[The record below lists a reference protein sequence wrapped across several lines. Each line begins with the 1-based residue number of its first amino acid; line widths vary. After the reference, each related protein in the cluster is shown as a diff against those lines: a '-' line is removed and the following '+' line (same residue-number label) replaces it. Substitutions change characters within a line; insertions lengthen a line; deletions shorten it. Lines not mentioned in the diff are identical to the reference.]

1 MKIKTREE
9 LNYYVGRGNYDK
21 RIKALKTL
29 YTYRRPSNWDKIHI
43 NPMSRDSYT
52 NGKDVFIGFFDEE
65 LGRDLSEILYMLE
78 AKIAH
83 EAGHINF
90 TDMDGFDRFVNSK
103 PYYVRQMCHNIF
115 NIVEDGRIEYLMCNS
130 YKALKNKIL
139 FLRIVLFY
147 DDIKKEVNE
156 NKLVRMLS
164 NLLYYATIGVVQD
177 DYRGNMDEDFKKLM
191 PYIDQFVVEASNEKA
206 LEIFKEI
213 WKIIEEAFKDE
224 IKQAEEDAKVQQE
237 LQELL
242 EELMSKIQQQLE
254 DENILMGANTECMSG
269 GDYDGDLDEKNS
281 PRISGGSQEGDAQE
295 NSKESQEKDGEEN
308 SNGRG
313 NKDAEDTDGESLE
326 GEAQDNEEGKTTGK
340 DSEDDQE
347 TPENE
352 LNGSGK
358 DGNSDNADA
367 DEDLEN
373 SKGSPENDSDGLDGN
388 MRNTSNKPGEVNT
401 GIDEKLE
408 EIKKA
413 LEEAK
418 EKEEASSE
426 ELKRKKAEKEFAKQ
440 QEECTKE
447 AQKDADN
454 IISAL
459 NKQGEDMYPK
469 MLSDI
474 LKNEFNEND
483 FRKDFIAGEINP
495 AYKEEA
501 KKLNQELKTT
511 LANKNAP
518 DVFFQDKGML
528 DQQNLYQAAVGI
540 NDSVFIR
547 RGNNVKCD
555 YAVSILIDG
564 SGSMEGKKIKDAI
577 KAASIIEDALAGI
590 DDISFRIVSYSAYE
604 NISHNLI
611 RDFEDKDNKNYSV
624 ASYDKIN
631 HDILFGVGNCEYVN
645 FLYESRILQ
654 RRPEAEK
661 IMIVLSDG
669 LPCPSNGVRDAV
681 EVTSKVVEKVKK
693 DGIEVVPI
701 FFTTDGIFPDFIL
714 KDYKKMYK
722 DNLIHVASEDISK
735 KLTKVLETIV
745 GR

>member
-9 LNYYVGRGNYDK
+9 LNYYVCRGNYEK

-29 YTYRRPSNWDKIHI
+29 YTHKRPSNWDNIYI
-43 NPMSRDSYT
+43 NPMSRDSFT

-65 LGRDLSEILYMLE
+65 LDRDLSEILYMLE

-90 TDMDGFDRFVNSK
+90 TDMERFEDFVDSK

-130 YKALKNKIL
+130 YKALKNKVL

-147 DDIKKEVNE
+147 DDIKKEVDE

-164 NLLYYATIGVVQD
+164 NLLYYATLGVVQD
-177 DYRGNMDEDFKKLM
+177 DYKDNMDVDFKKLM
-191 PYIDQFVVEASNEKA
+191 PYIDKFVVEASNIKA
-206 LEIFKEI
+206 LEIFKKI
-213 WKIIEEAFKDE
+213 WEIIEEAFKEE
-224 IKQAEEDAKVQQE
+224 IEQAQK
-237 LQELL
+237 LL
-242 EELMSKIQQQLE
+242 EELMSEIQQKLE
-254 DENILMGANTECMSG
+254 DENILMGSSTKCMSG
-269 GDYDGDLDEKNS
+269 NDYDGDLDEENS
-281 PRISGGSQEGDAQE
+281 PRISGGSQEDDSQE
-295 NSKESQEKDGEEN
+295 NSKESQEKDEEG
-308 SNGRG
+308 SSSGSG
-313 NKDAEDTDGESLE
+313 NKEAEDAEGKDVE
-326 GEAQDNEEGKTTGK
+326 GKAQDSGA
-340 DSEDDQE
+340 DQE
-347 TPENE
+347 D
-352 LNGSGK
+352 GQVSGQGK
-358 DGNSDNADA
+358 SSQDAPANDA
-367 DEDLEN
+367 DE
-373 SKGSPENDSDGLDGN
+373 LDGN
-388 MRNTSNKPGEVNT
+388 MKNKSNYPCEVNT

-418 EKEEASSE
+418 KKEEASSE

-440 QEECTKE
+440 QEKCTQE
-447 AQKDADN
+447 AQKDADS
-454 IISAL
+454 IGSAL
-459 NKQGEDMYPK
+459 NKQDEEMNPSI
-469 MLSDI
+469 LSNI
-474 LKNEFNEND
+474 LRNEFKEND
-483 FRKDFIAGEINP
+483 FRKDFIAGEISP
-495 AYKEEA
+495 EYKEEA
-501 KKLNQELKTT
+501 KKLNLELKET

-555 YAVSILIDG
+555 YAISILIDG
-564 SGSMEGKKIKDAI
+564 SGSMEGRKIKDAI
-577 KAASIIEDALAGI
+577 KASAIIEDALAGI
-590 DDISFRIVSYSAYE
+590 EDISFRIVSYSAYD
-604 NISHNLI
+604 NIYHNLI
-611 RDFEDKDNKNYSV
+611 RDFEDKDNKNCSE
-624 ASYDKIN
+624 ASYDKIK
-631 HDILFGVGNCEYVN
+631 HDILLGVGNCEYVN

-654 RRPEAEK
+654 KRPESEK

-669 LPCPSNGVRDAV
+669 LPCPSSGMRDAIK
-681 EVTSKVVEKVKK
+681 VTSKVVEKVKK

-701 FFTTDGIFPDFIL
+701 FFTEDGDFPEFML
-714 KDYKKMYK
+714 KDYKRMYK

>member
-9 LNYYVGRGNYDK
+9 LNYYVCRGNYEK

-29 YTYRRPSNWDKIHI
+29 YTHKRPSNWDNIYL
-43 NPMSRDSYT
+43 NPMSRDSFT

-90 TDMDGFDRFVNSK
+90 TDMEGFEDFVESQ
-103 PYYVRQMCHNIF
+103 PYCIKQMCHNIF

-130 YKALKNKIL
+130 YKALKNKVL

-147 DDIKKEVNE
+147 DDIKKEVDK
-156 NKLVRMLS
+156 NKLVRILS
-164 NLLYYATIGVVQD
+164 NLLYYATLGVVQD
-177 DYRGNMDEDFKKLM
+177 DYKNNMDEDFKKLM
-191 PYIDQFVVEASNEKA
+191 PYIDKFVVESSNERA

-213 WKIIEEAFKDE
+213 WRIIEETFKDE
-224 IKQAEEDAKVQQE
+224 IKQALEEDAKAQE
-237 LQELL
+237 ELEKLL
-242 EELMSKIQQQLE
+242 EELISKTQQKLG
-254 DENILMGANTECMSG
+254 DKNILKGSTTECMSG
-269 GDYDGDLDEKNS
+269 RDYDGDLDVENS
-281 PRISGGSQEGDAQE
+281 PRISGSSQEDDSQE
-295 NSKESQEKDGEEN
+295 NSEESQEKEV
-308 SNGRG
+308 
-313 NKDAEDTDGESLE
+313 ES
-326 GEAQDNEEGKTTGK
+326 
-340 DSEDDQE
+340 S
-347 TPENE
+347 
-352 LNGSGK
+352 S
-358 DGNSDNADA
+358 S
-367 DEDLEN
+367 
-373 SKGSPENDSDGLDGN
+373 SGN
-388 MRNTSNKPGEVNT
+388 MINQTNKPVT
-401 GIDEKLE
+401 GIDKKLE
-408 EIKKA
+408 EIKQA

-418 EKEEASSE
+418 RQEESSSE

-440 QEECTKE
+440 QEKCTQE
-447 AQKDADN
+447 AQKDADS
-454 IISAL
+454 IGSAL
-459 NKQGEDMYPK
+459 NKQDEEINPSI
-469 MLSDI
+469 LSDI
-474 LKNEFNEND
+474 LKNEFQEND
-483 FRKDFIAGEINP
+483 FRKDFITGEISP
-495 AYKEEA
+495 EYKEEA

-555 YAVSILIDG
+555 YAISILIDG
-564 SGSMEGKKIKDAI
+564 SGSMEGRKIKDAI
-577 KAASIIEDALAGI
+577 KAAAIIEDALAGI
-590 DDISFRIVSYSAYE
+590 EDISFRIVAYSAHK
-604 NISHNLI
+604 NINHNLV
-611 RDFEDKDNKNYSV
+611 RDFEDKDNKNYSE
-624 ASYDKIN
+624 ASYNKIN

-654 RRPEAEK
+654 KRPEAEK

-669 LPCPSNGVRDAV
+669 LPCPTNGMRDAV

-701 FFTTDGIFPDFIL
+701 FFTEDGDFPEFML
-714 KDYKKMYK
+714 KDYKRMYK

>member
-21 RIKALKTL
+21 RIKAFKTL
-29 YTYRRPSNWDKIHI
+29 YTHRRPSPWQDIHI
-43 NPMSRDSYT
+43 NPMSRDSFT
-52 NGKDVFIGFFDEE
+52 DGKDVFIGFFDEE

-90 TDMDGFDRFVNSK
+90 TDMEGFGGFVDSQ

-147 DDIKKEVNE
+147 DDIKQEVNE

-177 DYRGNMDEDFKKLM
+177 DYRDNMDDDFKKLM

-213 WKIIEEAFKDE
+213 WKIIEEAFKEE
-224 IKQAEEDAKVQQE
+224 IEQAEEDAKAQEE

-242 EELMSKIQQQLE
+242 EELMSELQQKLE
-254 DENILMGANTECMSG
+254 DENILMGSSTECMSG
-269 GDYDGDLDEKNS
+269 NDYDGDLDEENS

-295 NSKESQEKDGEEN
+295 NSKESQEKEGDN
-308 SNGRG
+308 SSGSG
-313 NKDAEDTDGESLE
+313 NKEAEDAEEKDLEGAGENAEGSSETQENASEGESGKTSSETTGE
-326 GEAQDNEEGKTTGK
+326 GENGEDSK
-340 DSEDDQE
+340 DS
-347 TPENE
+347 P
-352 LNGSGK
+352 G
-358 DGNSDNADA
+358 
-367 DEDLEN
+367 
-373 SKGSPENDSDGLDGN
+373 NDSSESGGN
-388 MRNTSNKPGEVNT
+388 MKNLSNKPGEVNT
-401 GIDEKLE
+401 GIDQKLE

-418 EKEEASSE
+418 KKEEASSE
-426 ELKRKKAEKEFAKQ
+426 ELKRKKAEKEFVKQ
-440 QEECTKE
+440 QEECAKE

-454 IISAL
+454 IVSAL
-459 NKQGEDMYPK
+459 NKQGDTMYPK

-474 LKNEFNEND
+474 LRNEFEEND
-483 FRKDFIAGEINP
+483 FRKDFIAGEISP
-495 AYKEEA
+495 EYKEEA
-501 KKLNQELKTT
+501 KKLNHELETT

-555 YAVSILIDG
+555 YAISILIDG

-590 DDISFRIVSYSAYE
+590 DDISFRIVSYSAY
-604 NISHNLI
+604 NYIDHNLI
-611 RDFEDKDNKNYSV
+611 RDFEDRDNKNYSE

-631 HDILFGVGNCEYVN
+631 HDILYGVGNCEYIN
-645 FLYESRILQ
+645 ILYESRILQ
-654 RRPEAEK
+654 KRPEAEK

-669 LPCPSNGVRDAV
+669 LPCPANGMRDAV
-681 EVTSKVVEKVKK
+681 HVTSKVVEKVKK

-701 FFTTDGIFPDFIL
+701 FFTENGDFPEEML
-714 KDYKKMYK
+714 KSYKTMYK